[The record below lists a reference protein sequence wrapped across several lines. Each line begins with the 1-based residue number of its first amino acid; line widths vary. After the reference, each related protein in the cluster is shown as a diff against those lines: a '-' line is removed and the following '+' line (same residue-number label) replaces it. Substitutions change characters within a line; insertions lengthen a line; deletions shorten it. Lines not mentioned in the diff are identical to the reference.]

1 MIRMHNIYPC
11 KTIISK
17 HRSYCVHRK
26 SDAARLRDESG
37 EDIFPEDRVE
47 LLKGLSEKA
56 DIYER

>member
-1 MIRMHNIYPC
+1 MLINAWNWSFIPN
-11 KTIISK
+11 TILISI
-17 HRSYCVHRK
+17 HRK